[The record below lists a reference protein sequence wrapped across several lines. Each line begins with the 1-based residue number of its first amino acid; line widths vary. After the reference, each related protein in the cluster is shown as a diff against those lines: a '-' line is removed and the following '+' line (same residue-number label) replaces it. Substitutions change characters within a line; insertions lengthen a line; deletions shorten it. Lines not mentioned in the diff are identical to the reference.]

1 MWRSVLA
8 VWLFAVVCAVGT
20 PATAAATPEPQV
32 SALSAPVVDARLQ
45 QPGDTPA
52 PGASETGAPAP
63 TGTETGQPSGDQSPG
78 VSSETKRKLWLG
90 AIALLLFGGV
100 FWRNKRKWDRRKS

>member
-20 PATAAATPEPQV
+20 SATAAAAPEPQV
-32 SALSAPVVDARLQ
+32 SAASAAVSGARLQ

-52 PGASETGAPAP
+52 PGGTETVAPAP
-63 TGTETGQPSGDQSPG
+63 TSAENGQPAGDSSPG